1 MRIVSFAG
9 EVARE
14 CFSYITPT
22 RDNTA
27 SPCVVSCNVRFHLRP
42 INIDFMI
49 IMQLAPLKYSLSL
62 VFVGT
67 LVSLWALSWALFG
80 NRFGCKL
87 VL

>member
-22 RDNTA
+22 CDNTA

-62 VFVGT
+62 RAS
-67 LVSLWALSWALFG
+67 LKSLW
-80 NRFGCKL
+80 
-87 VL
+87 VLMYHVGH